1 MPLTNDFFQPKNC
14 DLAIWEIRESV
25 EELHDGLSLSVAQT
39 QELTTRKTRIGQQG
53 FLAVRH
59 ALQQLGIAL
68 EELEITPEGAPH
80 LPNNYCSLSHTPHY
94 AVAAT
99 ASTPLGID
107 LEKERQ
113 KIHHIA
119 PKFAHPNERDAIDKA
134 HEIAQLTRLWTAKE
148 AVYKAIKQN
157 GISFAHQIR
166 ISPFSLQAKRGEA
179 QVFLSDKT
187 LKLGLQFSTFNQHHL
202 TIAHLIQEL

>member
-80 LPNNYCSLSHTPHY
+80 LPNNYCSLS
-94 AVAAT
+94 
-99 ASTPLGID
+99 
-107 LEKERQ
+107 
-113 KIHHIA
+113 
-119 PKFAHPNERDAIDKA
+119 
-134 HEIAQLTRLWTAKE
+134 
-148 AVYKAIKQN
+148 
-157 GISFAHQIR
+157 
-166 ISPFSLQAKRGEA
+166 
-179 QVFLSDKT
+179 
-187 LKLGLQFSTFNQHHL
+187 
-202 TIAHLIQEL
+202 